1 MSETGMESEPW
12 MDDEVLSSLAIRSE
26 GWAREAFRRIQSQA
40 TELERLDAENELLS
54 DMTEIADM
62 LPQINEQAD
71 EIERLRKELW
81 LWAQAAGE
89 EF

>member
-1 MSETGMESEPW
+1 MSEPW

-40 TELERLDAENELLS
+40 
-54 DMTEIADM
+54 
-62 LPQINEQAD
+62 D